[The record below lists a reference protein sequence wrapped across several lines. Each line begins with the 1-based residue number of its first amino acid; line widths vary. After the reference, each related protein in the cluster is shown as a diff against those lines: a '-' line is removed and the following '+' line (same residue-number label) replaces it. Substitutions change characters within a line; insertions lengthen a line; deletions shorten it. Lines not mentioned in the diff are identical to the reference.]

1 MAKPSTEQN
10 NVATT
15 FRMRSRP
22 VAGED
27 AGLEPL
33 RRADQRVGGALAKAA
48 GRGRC
53 FRVCVDGGAGERRGG
68 EVADLPL
75 GGQLGQ
81 VIEYGDASVVR
92 AGRLLRLLGR
102 TSNGSSVVR
111 SGRPRYRTRTH
122 QRDHLVDLVGG
133 GPAVGAPSAWN
144 APWRTLTCHPYFTPY
159 ASATRWSLAWSVSFA
174 VVPSMTRSSPSP
186 CSAREQRGLPA
197 SSCLCVCRDWWWS
210 ARRHRPTRPARV

>member
-1 MAKPSTEQN
+1 MSWGSRPVAKPSTEQN
-10 NVATT
+10 KVATT
-15 FRMRSRP
+15 FRVRSRP

-75 GGQLGQ
+75 GGQVGQ
-81 VIEYGDASVVR
+81 VIEHGDASVVR

-111 SGRPRYRTRTH
+111 SGRPRYRTRTPPT
-122 QRDHLVDLVGG
+122 G
-133 GPAVGAPSAWN
+133 
-144 APWRTLTCHPYFTPY
+144 
-159 ASATRWSLAWSVSFA
+159 
-174 VVPSMTRSSPSP
+174 SPRRP
-186 CSAREQRGLPA
+186 RRGVALRSARHRRG
-197 SSCLCVCRDWWWS
+197 
-210 ARRHRPTRPARV
+210 TRPRG